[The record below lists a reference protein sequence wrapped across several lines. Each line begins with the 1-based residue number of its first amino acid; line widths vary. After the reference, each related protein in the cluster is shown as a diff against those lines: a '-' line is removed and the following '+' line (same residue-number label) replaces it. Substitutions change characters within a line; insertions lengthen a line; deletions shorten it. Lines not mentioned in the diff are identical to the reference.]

1 MATGRT
7 PKSPRIS
14 PFWAASAVAGLVVL
28 AHSAAATAP
37 PERYILAVGTVT
49 DTKTK
54 LVWQRT
60 VSSTTF
66 SWEDAKTYCAG
77 LGASLGG
84 AGWRVP
90 TVKEL
95 QTIVDDSR
103 SDPAID
109 PIAFPDTPSTAL
121 WSSSPLIGS
130 PSYAWNVYFYT
141 GGTYTF
147 YAENPF
153 AVRCVR

>member
-1 MATGRT
+1 MINKPMTSRCARFGGLL
-7 PKSPRIS
+7 
-14 PFWAASAVAGLVVL
+14 ALASTLLSTSWV
-28 AHSAAATAP
+28 AATAP
-37 PERYILAVGTVT
+37 PGRYTVTTETVT
-49 DTKTK
+49 DNETK

-60 VSSTTF
+60 IPPETY
-66 SWEDAKTYCAG
+66 SWEEAKTYCAH
-77 LGASLGG
+77 LGAELGG
-84 AGWRVP
+84 KGWRLP

-109 PIAFPDTPSTAL
+109 VSAFPDTPSTAF
-121 WSSSPLIGS
+121 WSSSPLLGS

-147 YAENPF
+147 FAESPF
-153 AVRCVR
+153 EVRCVR